1 MASNDSIIRDVE
13 SPSLLERDL
22 GRGNKVIIFSAPSG
36 SGKSTLVAHAMQ
48 NIENLAFSIS
58 CTTRNLRG
66 TEIHGKDYHFI
77 NVKEFKNHINNEEF
91 VEFEEV
97 YPDKFYGTLKSEV
110 EKNWK
115 DGKIVIFD
123 VDVKGGVALKKYY
136 GEKALSIFIK
146 PPSIEE
152 LERRLL
158 SRNTDDISAIQTRL
172 AKAEEEMT
180 YQDQFDVVVI
190 NDDLEKAK
198 EEIISIIENFI

>member
-1 MASNDSIIRDVE
+1 VLKKISNKME
-13 SPSLLERDL
+13 
-22 GRGNKVIIFSAPSG
+22 KVIIFSAPSG

-48 NIENLAFSIS
+48 NFENLAFSIS

-66 TEIHGKDYHFI
+66 EEIDGKDYHFI
-77 NVKEFKNHINNEEF
+77 SIEKFKDNIEKELF

-110 EKNWK
+110 ENNWK
-115 DGKIVIFD
+115 NNKIVIFD
-123 VDVKGGVALKKYY
+123 VDVKGGVALKKYF

-146 PPSIEE
+146 PPSVEE

-158 SRNTDDISAIQTRL
+158 SRNTDDAAAIKTRL
-172 AKAEEEMT
+172 AKVEEELT
-180 YQDQFDVVVI
+180 YQNQFDIIVI

-198 EEIISIIENFI
+198 KEIISIIRNFSS

>member
-1 MASNDSIIRDVE
+1 MIDETQR
-13 SPSLLERDL
+13 
-22 GRGNKVIIFSAPSG
+22 KVIIFSAPSG
-36 SGKSTLVAHAMQ
+36 SGKSTLVAHAIQ

-58 CTTRNLRG
+58 CTTRDLRG

-77 NVKEFKNHINNEEF
+77 NLEEFKDHINNEFF

-110 EKNWK
+110 ENNWK

-146 PPSIEE
+146 PPSIKE

-158 SRNTDDISAIQTRL
+158 SRNTDDISAIKTRL

-180 YQDQFDVVVI
+180 FEDQFDVVLI

-198 EEIISIIENFI
+198 GEILIVIKDFIDR